1 MAAPEG
7 ASERLRA
14 ALAELAEADFDELLV
29 EAQAEARAA
38 VKDALRD
45 AYAQALLARA
55 EHSLATA
62 AEPSPA
68 DDGAEALWLYG
79 VVAAGR
85 ELPEGLHG
93 VADGR
98 GPRLVPDGELAAVV
112 SAVPLSDFGEQALH
126 ENLNDLGW
134 LERMVRAHEAV
145 LEALLA
151 GGAVVPLRV
160 CTIYRGEDQVR
171 ALLGAR
177 AEELGEA
184 LSTLTCRAEWGV
196 KIVAD
201 RRIREVHAPSNFATK
216 RALIELLASEG

>member
-45 AYAQALLARA
+45 AYAQGRRA
-55 EHSLATA
+55 GAGRSLATA

-68 DDGAEALWLYG
+68 DGGAESLWLYG

-93 VADGR
+93 GAGGR
-98 GPRLVPDGELAAVV
+98 GAG
-112 SAVPLSDFGEQALH
+112 
-126 ENLNDLGW
+126 LGP
-134 LERMVRAHEAV
+134 H
-145 LEALLA
+145 
-151 GGAVVPLRV
+151 
-160 CTIYRGEDQVR
+160 
-171 ALLGAR
+171 
-177 AEELGEA
+177 
-184 LSTLTCRAEWGV
+184 CRA
-196 KIVAD
+196 
-201 RRIREVHAPSNFATK
+201 
-216 RALIELLASEG
+216 